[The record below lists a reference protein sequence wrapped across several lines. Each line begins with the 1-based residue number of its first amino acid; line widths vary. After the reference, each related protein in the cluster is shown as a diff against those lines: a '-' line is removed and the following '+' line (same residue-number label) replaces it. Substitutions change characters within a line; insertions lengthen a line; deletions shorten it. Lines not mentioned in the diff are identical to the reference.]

1 MVGAVTVMESTWGL
15 YSAASLNSG
24 AYSTWSAQPWSTTE
38 ATLET
43 MVNATGCRKHGHSS
57 TATTTTTTTTTG
69 GGGRV
74 TNASVQCLSNMDV
87 ATLLKIANNSG
98 TSFSPSPD
106 GVELLQLPWTSAEQG
121 HLAKGVQYLIGS
133 CAEDSD
139 ANLTVSQYVSNL
151 ARFTFLNS
159 VLFLG
164 STFVSIYIYP
174 PEAYICT
181 YFLFILM
188 IVWFGKW
195 RTSAILLLHNS
206 TIVNN
211 RYNLTTTRADFQSF
225 VNSELPW
232 ANRSIQ
238 DLMVTMYENDTGVP
252 TNGHRS
258 SILGSD
264 ALKRL
269 NTSYSKWYGTMTH
282 HYDSSL

>member
-1 MVGAVTVMESTWGL
+1 MTPRRAFPRVRDNVRQFGGDPTKVMLAGQSAGAGVVGAVTVMESTWGL

-57 TATTTTTTTTTG
+57 TATTTTTTTTAG

-174 PEAYICT
+174 SGGIYMYIFPFHFNDCV
-181 YFLFILM
+181 
-188 IVWFGKW
+188 VWKM
-195 RTSAILLLHNS
+195 ADVCNS
-206 TIVNN
+206 T
-211 RYNLTTTRADFQSF
+211 AS
-225 VNSELPW
+225 
-232 ANRSIQ
+232 
-238 DLMVTMYENDTGVP
+238 
-252 TNGHRS
+252 
-258 SILGSD
+258 
-264 ALKRL
+264 
-269 NTSYSKWYGTMTH
+269 
-282 HYDSSL
+282 